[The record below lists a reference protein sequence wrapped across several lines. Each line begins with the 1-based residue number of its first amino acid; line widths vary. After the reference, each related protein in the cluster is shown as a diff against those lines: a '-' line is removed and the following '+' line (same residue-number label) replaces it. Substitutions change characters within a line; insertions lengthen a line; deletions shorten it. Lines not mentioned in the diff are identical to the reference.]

1 MNLRRLFEIKRSSPI
16 KQISRLLRSDQRGF
30 SLIELLIVL
39 VIIGILAGLA
49 IPQYMSYTT
58 KAKQVEAKE
67 LLHQIYLLERAYFH
81 NNDQYWIPGPGVTAN
96 RSNPYA
102 FDSLGVEIMKSA
114 RYTYVIAGDQ
124 NHFTATATTN
134 LDDDPAL
141 DIWQIDETGEL
152 RVISDDS
159 VVR

>member
-16 KQISRLLRSDQRGF
+16 KRISRLLKSNQRGF

-67 LLHQIYLLERAYFH
+67 LLHQIYLLERAYYH
-81 NNDQYWIPGPGVTAN
+81 NNDQYWIPGSGVAAN

-102 FDSLGVEIMKSA
+102 FDSIGVEIMKSA
-114 RYTYVIAGDQ
+114 RYTYVITGDE
-124 NHFTATATTN
+124 NHFTATATAN
-134 LDDDPAL
+134 LDDDPAI
-141 DIWQIDETGEL
+141 DQWQIDETGEL
-152 RVISDDS
+152 RAISDDS
-159 VVR
+159 VAR